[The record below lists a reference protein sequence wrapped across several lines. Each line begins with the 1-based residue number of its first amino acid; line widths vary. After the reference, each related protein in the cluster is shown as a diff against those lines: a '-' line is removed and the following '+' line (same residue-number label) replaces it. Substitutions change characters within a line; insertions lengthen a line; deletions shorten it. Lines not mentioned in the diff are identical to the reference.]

1 MRLRPAEE
9 EQMRMLQGSHAI
21 AGSDALTIDGRIV
34 HIRPVTEG
42 DAVALTA
49 LYGRGSPASLRI
61 RFLVP
66 SPSAIAADRSRVEA
80 GSTSG

>member
-1 MRLRPAEE
+1 
-9 EQMRMLQGSHAI
+9 MRMLQGSHAI

-66 SPSAIAADRSRVEA
+66 SPSAIAAVEVVSRRGLPPARRDLE
-80 GSTSG
+80 G